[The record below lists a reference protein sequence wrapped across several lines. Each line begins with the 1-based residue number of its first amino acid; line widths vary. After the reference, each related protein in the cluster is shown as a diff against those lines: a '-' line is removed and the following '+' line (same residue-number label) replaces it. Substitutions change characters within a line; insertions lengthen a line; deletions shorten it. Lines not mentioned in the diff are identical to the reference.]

1 MPWRNRTAGL
11 PALASALVLSLLGAC
26 AATAPEER
34 PLTRSGDASGGG
46 PAATTARADD
56 PSARSSRRPALP
68 SGPAEQSAEQSGG
81 QSGASLTALP
91 SGSEVRGAQPA
102 EQVTETF
109 SGLASWYGKRFHG
122 RLTASGSRFDMN
134 AMTAAH
140 RSLPFGT
147 RVRVTNESNR
157 RSIVVTITD
166 RGPFVKPRIIDLSFA
181 AAKALGFIDDGLT
194 RVRVEVL
201 AEG

>member
-1 MPWRNRTAGL
+1 MPSRNRTAGL
-11 PALASALVLSLLGAC
+11 PALASALVLTLLSAC

-46 PAATTARADD
+46 PAAATARAEA
-56 PSARSSRRPALP
+56 PSARTAPRSALP
-68 SGPAEQSAEQSGG
+68 PGPAGQSAEQSGE
-81 QSGASLTALP
+81 QSGASIAALP
-91 SGSEVRGAQPA
+91 PGSEVRGAQPA
-102 EQVTETF
+102 ERVTETF

-122 RLTASGSRFDMN
+122 RLTASGSRFDIN

-157 RSIVVTITD
+157 RSIVVTIND
-166 RGPFVKPRIIDLSFA
+166 RGPFIKPRIIDLSFA
-181 AAKALGFIDDGLT
+181 AAKALDFIDDGLT

>member
-1 MPWRNRTAGL
+1 VA
-11 PALASALVLSLLGAC
+11 
-26 AATAPEER
+26 
-34 PLTRSGDASGGG
+34 
-46 PAATTARADD
+46 
-56 PSARSSRRPALP
+56 
-68 SGPAEQSAEQSGG
+68 QSAG
-81 QSGASLTALP
+81 QSGASLAALP
-91 SGSEVRGAQPA
+91 PAAAVPEAQSA
-102 EQVTETF
+102 ERVTETF

-147 RVRVTNESNR
+147 RVRVTNEANR
-157 RSIVVTITD
+157 RSIVVTIND
-166 RGPFVKPRIIDLSFA
+166 RGPFIKPRIIDLSFA
-181 AAKALGFIDDGLT
+181 AARALGFIDDGLT

>member
-1 MPWRNRTAGL
+1 MPSRNRTAGL
-11 PALASALVLSLLGAC
+11 PALASVLVLALLSAC

-34 PLTRSGDASGGG
+34 PPTRSGGVFDGG
-46 PAATTARADD
+46 PAASTRADD
-56 PSARSSRRPALP
+56 SAARATPRPAT
-68 SGPAEQSAEQSGG
+68 PAGQSAGRSAEQPA
-81 QSGASLTALP
+81 ASLAALP
-91 SGSEVRGAQPA
+91 PGPEVRGAPPS
-102 EQVTETF
+102 ERITETF

-147 RVRVTNESNR
+147 RVRVTNESNQ
-157 RSIVVTITD
+157 RSIVVTIND
-166 RGPFVKPRIIDLSFA
+166 RGPFIKPRIIDLSFA

-194 RVRVEVL
+194 KVRVEVL

>member
-1 MPWRNRTAGL
+1 MPSRNRTAGL
-11 PALASALVLSLLGAC
+11 PALASALVLTLLGAC
-26 AATAPEER
+26 AATAPEDG
-34 PLTRSGDASGGG
+34 PLNRSGDLSGGG
-46 PAATTARADD
+46 PAATATRAEA
-56 PSARSSRRPALP
+56 PSARAAPRPVAPPGPSRQ
-68 SGPAEQSAEQSGG
+68 PAEQSGS
-81 QSGASLTALP
+81 SLAALP
-91 SGSEVRGAQPA
+91 PDSEVRGAQPA
-102 EQVTETF
+102 ERVTETF

-157 RSIVVTITD
+157 RSIVVTIND
-166 RGPFVKPRIIDLSFA
+166 RGPFIKPRIIDLSFA
-181 AAKALGFIDDGLT
+181 AAKALDFIDDGLT

>member
-1 MPWRNRTAGL
+1 MPSRNSPAAF
-11 PALASALVLSLLGAC
+11 PALVSALVFTLLGAC
-26 AATAPEER
+26 AATAPEDR
-34 PLTRSGDASGGG
+34 PLNRSGDVSGGG
-46 PAATTARADD
+46 PAATTTRTDDTPARTTL
-56 PSARSSRRPALP
+56 RPA
-68 SGPAEQSAEQSGG
+68 SPAAPESQSGG
-81 QSGASLTALP
+81 QSGASLAALP
-91 SGSEVRGAQPA
+91 PAGGLGEAEPA
-102 EQVTETF
+102 ERVTETF
-109 SGLASWYGKRFHG
+109 SGLASWYGRRFHG

-157 RSIVVTITD
+157 RSIVVTIND
-166 RGPFVKPRIIDLSFA
+166 RGPFIKPRIIDLSFA